1 MGRSPGERGSQK
13 TCLAGKIVPPCGS
26 QTRRPT
32 LKGPSKLGATLQMTI
47 SSEGFFI
54 FNTLLRRNGSY
65 EKNLYRTDQRRLF
78 CFHPF

>member
-26 QTRRPT
+26 QARRPT
-32 LKGPSKLGATLQMTI
+32 FKGPSKLGATLQMTI

-54 FNTLLRRNGSY
+54 FNRVLKNKHRAVSQGVRRFVKRSIF
-65 EKNLYRTDQRRLF
+65 KDM
-78 CFHPF
+78 

>member
-13 TCLAGKIVPPCGS
+13 TCLAGKIVPPCEP
-26 QTRRPT
+26 QARRPN

-54 FNTLLRRNGSY
+54 IFNTLSRRTGSY
-65 EKNLYRTDQRRLF
+65 EKNLYRTDHRRLS
-78 CFHPF
+78 